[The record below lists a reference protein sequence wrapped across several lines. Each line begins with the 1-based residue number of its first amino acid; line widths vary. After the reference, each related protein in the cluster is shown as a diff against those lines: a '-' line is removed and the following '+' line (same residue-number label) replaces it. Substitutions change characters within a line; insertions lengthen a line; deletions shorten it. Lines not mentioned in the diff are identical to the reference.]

1 MNTGANAATT
11 PAGGNRQPISTSRR
25 QDAKAWS
32 GIVFNFAPLLLC
44 VFALSLLHLSAA
56 TNDLSGLLQ
65 KGLFEEEANRDLAAA
80 AQAYQALS
88 ARFDQD
94 RKLAATAIFR
104 LGEVYRKQGKTN
116 EATAQ
121 YERIVREFADET
133 VLATLSR
140 QNLSGLGART
150 EVAVAPGLS
159 QAAQQEQKRLLA
171 EEIKL
176 VEQELAETRQ
186 QVEVGRAPQQD
197 VRTKER
203 ELLQLRRQIAGLEVG
218 PGPSDE
224 SNPSAVTREL
234 LTPDVEE
241 EEIRRLQAM
250 IQNSPDLINA
260 PREGGMTPLA
270 RAAHAGWLRV
280 ARFLLDQGAA
290 IDRASQN
297 GTPLHHAT
305 AAGHKAM
312 VELLLERGADVNAK
326 DGSGGTALHT
336 AAQSG
341 FLSIAQVLLTFK
353 ADLNARNS
361 QANKEQTPLHRA
373 VAGGHQVM
381 TEFLVERGADANARA
396 ANGHTPVFDA
406 VAWGHSEVLARLLA
420 LGAKP
425 DVMNN
430 NGRTALSH
438 AAEAGHLDSV
448 TALLAA
454 KADPNAGRSDL
465 PLHRAIHIRSPAI
478 VELLLQA
485 GADATRITDVANLRT
500 DRRPGDA
507 SSPTYSYTGNPLD
520 AATRVQDPALVKL
533 LLRFK
538 ADPNGPCSTDG
549 PFVVRA
555 ANHSEI
561 LKLLLEASADPN
573 GASPDGEGGATA
585 LHAAVAAGNRESA
598 KLLLEHGARPNVTA
612 LYGQHGVTPLMLAA
626 NKKDAELVELLLKHK
641 ADPNLVDARGNTALL
656 NAVLGKAPEVVR
668 ALLAGGANPDTKNA
682 GGYPVLTIA
691 VTDAANRE
699 VAAALLE
706 AKANVNAPDPAGK
719 APLHWAA
726 ETKRNDLVELFINA
740 GADVNLRDKSGKTP
754 LDYAKQGSAPGLP
767 AQQLP
772 PRPVPGVPIPHG
784 AVTLQW
790 SGTDSK
796 SAAESAATDVTALLR
811 QRGAL
816 DDMPDF
822 TRIRITRQGFAQPL
836 TVFSQGPKLTNQ
848 FTLLETVMS
857 FYSQS
862 SAIGPVA
869 GGFQAAFGPAH
880 QALPFPDFGRILIRR
895 PDRAQVG
902 KEQEIKVSL
911 LNASN
916 VVDCAKDVPVEFGDV
931 IEIPER
937 VHALNEAPDHPV
949 RELERVLTEANRR
962 TLPTRTIRSV
972 GDPETNAAALTI
984 RAEEAGRQAEAQRL
998 ACLLKS
1004 VQLVVAGET
1013 TPLTV
1018 TVWQDGFL
1026 GRALAR
1032 PEARAVLRSSS
1043 DLSRVKVTR
1052 RDARTGQTMALTVD
1066 VSESSRP
1073 EDQLWLQDGDVIE
1086 VPDKP

>member
-1 MNTGANAATT
+1 
-11 PAGGNRQPISTSRR
+11 
-25 QDAKAWS
+25 
-32 GIVFNFAPLLLC
+32 
-44 VFALSLLHLSAA
+44 LSLLRLSAA

-65 KGLFEEEANRDLAAA
+65 KGLFEEEANRNLDAA

-94 RKLAATAIFR
+94 RRLAATAIFR

-116 EATAQ
+116 DATAQ

-140 QNLSGLGART
+140 QNLLGLGART
-150 EVAVAPGLS
+150 EAAVAPALS
-159 QAAQQEQKRLLA
+159 PAARQEQERLLA
-171 EEIKL
+171 EEIRL
-176 VEQELAETRQ
+176 VEQELAETRK

-218 PGPSDE
+218 PGPSDG
-224 SNPSAVTREL
+224 SNPSAGTREL

-260 PREGGMTPLA
+260 PSGTPSQTPLC
-270 RAAHAGWLRV
+270 RAAGNGQLRV
-280 ARFLLDQGAA
+280 AAFLLDRGANINLNSPLRSA
-290 IDRASQN
+290 AAS
-297 GTPLHHAT
+297 
-305 AAGHKAM
+305 GHKAM
-312 VELLLERGADVNAK
+312 VELLLG
-326 DGSGGTALHT
+326 
-336 AAQSG
+336 
-341 FLSIAQVLLTFK
+341 
-353 ADLNARNS
+353 
-361 QANKEQTPLHRA
+361 
-373 VAGGHQVM
+373 
-381 TEFLVERGADANARA
+381 RGADANAADPLGQTPLHKA
-396 ANGHTPVFDA
+396 ADKGF
-406 VAWGHSEVLARLLA
+406 L
-420 LGAKP
+420 
-425 DVMNN
+425 
-430 NGRTALSH
+430 
-438 AAEAGHLDSV
+438 SV
-448 TALLAA
+448 TETLLAA
-454 KADPNAGRSDL
+454 KADPNVRDISSQTPLTLAAKNGFLPVAAALLASGADPNVASKVLPGPGYGMNSVSVGRSLCGTPLHFAAGRGDEALAALLLTNRADVSVRSIYNETPLDIAATLGRTAIAARLIAAGADVNATAPSDEGT
-465 PLHRAIHIRSPAI
+465 PLHRAVSVGHHE
-478 VELLLQA
+478 V
-485 GADATRITDVANLRT
+485 
-500 DRRPGDA
+500 
-507 SSPTYSYTGNPLD
+507 
-520 AATRVQDPALVKL
+520 VKL
-533 LLRFK
+533 LLEK
-538 ADPNGPCSTDG
+538 
-549 PFVVRA
+549 
-555 ANHSEI
+555 
-561 LKLLLEASADPN
+561 
-573 GASPDGEGGATA
+573 GA
-585 LHAAVAAGNRESA
+585 
-598 KLLLEHGARPNVTA
+598 KPNVTA

-626 NKKDAELVELLLKHK
+626 SQKDAELVELLLKHK

-656 NAVLGKAPEVVR
+656 NAVHGKSPEVVR
-668 ALLAGGANPDTKNA
+668 VLLAGGANPDTTNRD
-682 GGYPVLTIA
+682 GYPVLTIA

-719 APLHWAA
+719 TPLHWAA

-754 LDYAKQGSAPGLP
+754 LDYAKQ
-767 AQQLP
+767 LP
-772 PRPVPGVPIPHG
+772 PRPGPGVPIAPG
-784 AVTLQW
+784 AGSLQL
-790 SGTDSK
+790 SGPDSK
-796 SAAESAATDVTALLR
+796 TATESAATDVAALLR

-816 DDMPDF
+816 DDLPDF
-822 TRIRITRQGFAQPL
+822 TRIRITRPGLDQPL
-836 TVFSQGPKLTNQ
+836 LVFSKGPKLTNQ
-848 FTLLETVMS
+848 FTLLETVMF
-857 FYSQS
+857 FYARPQ
-862 SAIGPVA
+862 V
-869 GGFQAAFGPAH
+869 FMPATRTFTPTH

-895 PDRAQVG
+895 PDRSQVG

-962 TLPTRTIRSV
+962 ALPTRTLRSV

-984 RAEEAGRQAEAQRL
+984 RAEEVARKSDEQRL

-1032 PEARAVLRSSS
+1032 TEARAVLRSSS

-1052 RDARTGQTMALTVD
+1052 RDARTGQAMTLTVD